1 MRPHKNDPM
10 PQGCC
15 HYHDG
20 CLEGLASGTAIEAR
34 WHVKAVTLPDDHFA
48 WELEAYY
55 LGQMCANAVLLY
67 SPHRI
72 VLGGGVMHKQHLF
85 PMIRKNTQQ
94 FLNGYVKI
102 PQITDD
108 IDSYIVPPAL
118 GDNAGAIGALLLGA
132 DALAASK

>member
-1 MRPHKNDPM
+1 
-10 PQGCC
+10 
-15 HYHDG
+15 
-20 CLEGLASGTAIEAR
+20 
-34 WHVKAVTLPDDHFA
+34 
-48 WELEAYY
+48 
-55 LGQMCANAVLLY
+55 
-67 SPHRI
+67 
-72 VLGGGVMHKQHLF
+72 MHKQHLF

-102 PQITDD
+102 PQIIDD